1 MYVKYMFGAIEI
13 VLIIIIMMII
23 IITINNNNNPI
34 FTSHKVRSLR
44 GNRSTNRGHLGN
56 FYLSLK

>member
-1 MYVKYMFGAIEI
+1 MFGAIEI

-23 IITINNNNNPI
+23 IISINNNNNNNPI

-44 GNRSTNRGHLGN
+44 GNRSTNRGHIGN
-56 FYLSLK
+56 YYLSLK

>member
-1 MYVKYMFGAIEI
+1 MFGAIEI
-13 VLIIIIMMII
+13 VLIIIIMMIV
-23 IITINNNNNPI
+23 IITINNNNNNPI

>member
-1 MYVKYMFGAIEI
+1 MFGAIEI

-23 IITINNNNNPI
+23 IIKINNNNNNHI
-34 FTSHKVRSLR
+34 FTIHKVRSLS

-56 FYLSLK
+56 